1 MLVVQP
7 PPEFLKSDDAVFA
20 IGFFLPGFGAPSIES
35 GCVDPAAFDPGETA
49 FILPA
54 VLVEDRVAFLRGG
67 VFPHSADLLA
77 GAALLVDGEA
87 AILR

>member
-1 MLVVQP
+1 MSVVQP

-20 IGFFLPGFGAPSIES
+20 IGFLLPGLSAPGIEG
-35 GCVDPAAFDPGETA
+35 GCVDPAAFDPGEAA
-49 FILPA
+49 FILPT

-67 VFPHSADLLA
+67 VFPHSANLFA